1 MDTDWHDLEMVCLA
15 LLAALL
21 TLLCSNFHSSTGSL
35 GRAVH
40 KIKRGEDS
48 SSEDSSGDPR
58 SGALARNK
66 HQILVHTCG
75 QSSTECVIGE
85 WGHESIRDPGSSKSG
100 RVRR

>member
-1 MDTDWHDLEMVCLA
+1 MDTNWHDLEMVRLA
-15 LLAALL
+15 LLALL

-35 GRAVH
+35 GRTVH

-85 WGHESIRDPGSSKSG
+85 CDQEK
-100 RVRR
+100 